1 MWGVIVRTG
10 ALKHHPL
17 RSRVIIFE
25 LGILS
30 LKENINVL
38 LGTVQTGATVL
49 EYLQTSG
56 LSSVSA
62 ISRYCCSIYCMSL
75 FQHNV
80 LPQVL
85 RDRFVQTL
93 GI

>member
-1 MWGVIVRTG
+1 MY
-10 ALKHHPL
+10 
-17 RSRVIIFE
+17 S
-25 LGILS
+25 
-30 LKENINVL
+30 
-38 LGTVQTGATVL
+38 LGTIETNATVP

-62 ISRYCCSIYCMSL
+62 ISRYCYSIYDLSL
-75 FQHNV
+75 FQRNV

-85 RDRFVQTL
+85 RDRFVQAL

>member
-1 MWGVIVRTG
+1 MY
-10 ALKHHPL
+10 
-17 RSRVIIFE
+17 S
-25 LGILS
+25 
-30 LKENINVL
+30 
-38 LGTVQTGATVL
+38 LGTIETNATVP

-62 ISRYCCSIYCMSL
+62 ISRCCYSIYDLSL
-75 FQHNV
+75 FQRNV

-85 RDRFVQTL
+85 RDRFVQAL